1 MDTIERRYENK
12 HGRHPKPPRDV
23 TLVTFRRVSNFL
35 PPLLSYTW
43 PSRNVKITTKEYNN
57 LNDLYYFL
65 YENTKAQEQCF
76 FNIYNCP
83 LTQTSV
89 MM

>member
-35 PPLLSYTW
+35 PPLLSY
-43 PSRNVKITTKEYNN
+43 N
-57 LNDLYYFL
+57 
-65 YENTKAQEQCF
+65 
-76 FNIYNCP
+76 
-83 LTQTSV
+83 
-89 MM
+89 